1 MGVEITTQLA
11 PEAAE
16 PELRELADELG
27 LSIRP
32 LHAGTTDPVLGS
44 YFIVSLPDASLA
56 KQVLDRLRQSP
67 AVYAAYLKPPDAMP

>member
-16 PELRELADELG
+16 PELRKLADEFG

-32 LHAGTTDPVLGS
+32 LHAGTTDPVLGA
-44 YFIVSLPDASLA
+44 YFIVSVPDASLA

-67 AVYAAYLKPPDAMP
+67 AVNAAYLKPPDAMP